1 MPISCARKFRLWL
14 LSGFK
19 MILDLPTFN
28 NFCTFGLLAANDRK
42 KPQMPQIVQIGP
54 IVQKHTRTTWNCK
67 NEADLTYLGMLD
79 GSFCMLTNKVD
90 LLSRRQEKQIY
101 RLVKIGEEYDK
112 TTKSL
117 KEGFGATLK
126 AIFAGWETPDRYRR
140 WNRLFFSEFVKKQNA
155 HVFLQEMPAGNS
167 KTALNSTKMSTVFPQ
182 KVRKF
187 PAKIRKYPQ
196 KYANRD
202 FLTAAVHACDK
213 SHQIAACWNEN
224 CYFCKLSMLQTNYF
238 QI

>member
-1 MPISCARKFRLWL
+1 
-14 LSGFK
+14 
-19 MILDLPTFN
+19 
-28 NFCTFGLLAANDRK
+28 
-42 KPQMPQIVQIGP
+42 MPQIVQIGP

-112 TTKSL
+112 TTKLL

-140 WNRLFFSEFVKKQNA
+140 WNRLFLSEIVKKRTPMFFLRNAYRKFQNCSEFNKNVDS
-155 HVFLQEMPAGNS
+155 FPA
-167 KTALNSTKMSTVFPQ
+167 KSTQISRKHTQISA
-182 KVRKF
+182 KVRKSG
-187 PAKIRKYPQ
+187 
-196 KYANRD
+196 
-202 FLTAAVHACDK
+202 FLNCCG
-213 SHQIAACWNEN
+213 SCMWQIASNRSLLEW
-224 CYFCKLSMLQTNYF
+224 KLIFLQTKHASN
-238 QI
+238 

>member
-1 MPISCARKFRLWL
+1 
-14 LSGFK
+14 
-19 MILDLPTFN
+19 
-28 NFCTFGLLAANDRK
+28 
-42 KPQMPQIVQIGP
+42 MPQIVQIGP

-90 LLSRRQEKQIY
+90 LLSRRKEKQIY

-112 TTKSL
+112 IIKLL

-126 AIFAGWETPDRYRR
+126 AIFAGWETPDRYSH
-140 WNRLFFSEFVKKQNA
+140 WIETACFCLICKKKQNA
-155 HVFLQEMPAGNS
+155 HVFFEEMPAGSS

-224 CYFCKLSMLQTNYF
+224 CYFCKLSMLQTKYF

>member
-1 MPISCARKFRLWL
+1 M
-14 LSGFK
+14 
-19 MILDLPTFN
+19 
-28 NFCTFGLLAANDRK
+28 
-42 KPQMPQIVQIGP
+42 
-54 IVQKHTRTTWNCK
+54 
-67 NEADLTYLGMLD
+67 
-79 GSFCMLTNKVD
+79 
-90 LLSRRQEKQIY
+90 
-101 RLVKIGEEYDK
+101 KIGEEYDK
-112 TTKSL
+112 TTKAL

-126 AIFAGWETPDRYRR
+126 AIFAGWETPDRYRC

-202 FLTAAVHACDK
+202 FLITAAVHACDK

-224 CYFCKLSMLQTNYF
+224 WYFCKLSMLQTNYF
-238 QI
+238 QIWLSIPACLRLWIFGGSNHQHKLCKFRKAWTLSPAVPIGTLWGTHCGKIF